1 MLTCSNNAFN
11 GSLTSCG
18 NSNSMVGLFSITSA
32 SDNAIALVASSLFN
46 LFDSL
51 YACTVNSFN
60 MIKLMYCVVIS
71 SVNIDNVLLS
81 NTVDN
86 SSSESTI
93 ISPISVVSFDPS
105 GSDNNYNNEHDNNN
119 DTDKDSSLSLWVIT
133 IVL

>member
-1 MLTCSNNAFN
+1 MLTCSNNN
-11 GSLTSCG
+11 NTLTSWG
-18 NSNSMVGLFSITSA
+18 NNNSLVGLFSVTTVA
-32 SDNAIALVASSLFN
+32 DNVIALGVSSLFN

-60 MIKLMYCVVIS
+60 MVKLIYCVVIA

-81 NTVDN
+81 NTVDY